1 MLGAGLNSVNK
12 LYSPMKRIDSTLV
25 FVDNSVSRIFKTVE
39 AVKAQYSEVHVF
51 NKESDFLDFIQQ
63 HQADII
69 FLNLD
74 LQPNDAVV
82 LLKEIR
88 KFNQG
93 TPPFV
98 VIFSDKQDDFVQEF
112 AFNSGADAFINF
124 HGKSAIMELFIR
136 NLLRR
141 KATKTDS
148 VKRAVFMD
156 HDSFLIFKNGESFQL
171 PRKEYK
177 LFELLY
183 NHPDTFFSKA
193 EIATRIWKD
202 ESIAR
207 KRTIDVHIYN
217 IRKYFGKRLI
227 QSQKGRGY
235 RMNKKL
241 LT

>member
-1 MLGAGLNSVNK
+1 MNLN
-12 LYSPMKRIDSTLV
+12 DSIIL
-25 FVDNSVSRIFKTVE
+25 FVDNSVNRIFKTIE
-39 AVKAQYSEVHVF
+39 AVKSKYKEVHVF
-51 NKESDFLDFIQQ
+51 SQEQEFLDYMQ
-63 HQADII
+63 HHHADLI

-82 LLKEIR
+82 LLKEI
-88 KFNQG
+88 KKQG
-93 TPPFV
+93 LESQPFI

-112 AFNSGADAFINF
+112 AFNAGADAFINF

-141 KATKTDS
+141 KVASKNTS
-148 VKRAVFMD
+148 KRAVFMD

-183 NHPDTFFSKA
+183 NNPDTFFSKT
-193 EIATRIWKD
+193 EIALKIWKD
-202 ESIAR
+202 EAIAR

-217 IRKYFGKRLI
+217 IRRFFGKRII

-235 RMNKKL
+235 RMNKKVL
-241 LT
+241 GVSA